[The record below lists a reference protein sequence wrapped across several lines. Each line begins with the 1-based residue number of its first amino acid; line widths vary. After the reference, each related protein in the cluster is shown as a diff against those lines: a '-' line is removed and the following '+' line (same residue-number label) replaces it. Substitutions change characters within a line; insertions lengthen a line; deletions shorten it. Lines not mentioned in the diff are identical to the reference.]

1 MATKE
6 AESKVFHA
14 IADGNRRKLLDLLRC
29 GEMPVTELASHF
41 DITIAAVS
49 QHLKV
54 LMDADLVER
63 RSEGKLRLYQ
73 SRPGALR
80 GVHEWIGRYEKFW
93 KRRLRKLGEYLDDE
107 P

>member
-1 MATKE
+1 MVTEE

-14 IADGNRRKLLDLLRC
+14 IADGNRRKLLDLLR
-29 GEMPVTELASHF
+29 GREMPVTELASHF

-54 LMDADLVER
+54 LIDADLVER
-63 RSEGKLRLYQ
+63 RSKGKLRLYKA
-73 SRPGALR
+73 RPDALR
-80 GVHEWIGRYEKFW
+80 GVHEWTGRYEKFW
-93 KRRLRKLGEYLDDE
+93 KRRLRKLGDYLDAE